1 MENQTR
7 RSAIKSLS
15 VVTVGAVLPHNQE
28 INMEND
34 AASTPFVLREKEGRS
49 NEVYHLMGMDKY
61 LKVSGKDTNG
71 QMALFYGF
79 YAKNDSAPL
88 HVHYKEDEVFYILEG
103 EFVVQVGTEKYT
115 LKAGDSVFLPRN
127 IPHTYLALTDN
138 ARMLFMTT
146 PAGKQE
152 VMFKQLSQMDATATA
167 ADFRKVLLAHDQD
180 VVGPPLKAS

>member
-7 RSAIKSLS
+7 RLAIKNLS
-15 VVTVGAVLPHNQE
+15 AVTAGTLMSHNQE
-28 INMEND
+28 TTMENNTG
-34 AASTPFVLREKEGRS
+34 STPFVLREKEGRF
-49 NEVYHLMGMDKY
+49 NEVYHLMGMDKF

-71 QMALFYGF
+71 QLALFYGL
-79 YAKNDSAPL
+79 YVKNDSAPL

-103 EFVVQVGTEKYT
+103 EFVVQVGNEKYT

-152 VMFKQLSQMDATATA
+152 ALFKQLSQMDATATP

-180 VVGPPLKAS
+180 IVGPPLKA